1 MQCCWNKYLFW
12 EIFLFISTICSP
24 MVTVLYQKDLYSINV
39 VLESLWTPSICLV
52 YSYSPTR
59 RRPGHLFLDHGP
71 GQLNP
76 EKQQKMDGRIN
87 ILPILVPRL
96 HTAELNLGLYQNT
109 LILPLPTP
117 THIHAHAH
125 TDIHTA
131 ILNQYVFQRAAVVAW
146 MWINSHTF

>member
-1 MQCCWNKYLFW
+1 
-12 EIFLFISTICSP
+12 

-39 VLESLWTPSICLV
+39 VLESLWTSSICLV

-59 RRPGHLFLDHGP
+59 RRLGHLFLDHGP
-71 GQLNP
+71 GKLNP

-96 HTAELNLGLYQNT
+96 YTAELNLCLYQNT

-125 TDIHTA
+125 TDIHAA
-131 ILNQYVFQRAAVVAW
+131 ILNQYVFQRAAVVA
-146 MWINSHTF
+146 

>member
-1 MQCCWNKYLFW
+1 
-12 EIFLFISTICSP
+12 
-24 MVTVLYQKDLYSINV
+24 MVTALYQKDLYSINV

-117 THIHAHAH
+117 THIHAHAQ
-125 TDIHTA
+125 TYTQ
-131 ILNQYVFQRAAVVAW
+131 QY
-146 MWINSHTF
+146 